1 MRLKF
6 LKKKRLRNLNI
17 HHDSRRKK
25 RPSQALNDFAQNVIS
40 MGTALPKKIKN
51 RKYMNASE
59 KINFESESFVFE
71 VISNTQKAGIAEAQR
86 EGIAEAQHV
95 FVSEKEA
102 AANNKQ
108 KIQNGFARIAV
119 HSVQILGD
127 WFQWVG
133 RASIVRS
140 VGPES
145 RSLHRH
151 EFESVEYRRGG
162 FGNAF

>member
-1 MRLKF
+1 MPSAILRQTQFRRALFYLK
-6 LKKKRLRNLNI
+6 RI
-17 HHDSRRKK
+17 QD
-25 RPSQALNDFAQNVIS
+25 
-40 MGTALPKKIKN
+40 

-59 KINFESESFVFE
+59 KIEFKRESFVFE
-71 VISNTQKAGIAEAQR
+71 IVSNAKEAGIAKAR
-86 EGIAEAQHV
+86 DNGFAKAQHV

-102 AANNKQ
+102 EAINKRKVQ
-108 KIQNGFARIAV
+108 KGLVRIAAY
-119 HSVQILGD
+119 SAQILGD

-133 RASIVRS
+133 QASIVRS